1 MYGLLGEK
9 LGHSYS
15 KLIHEKLGYDYE
27 LIEKRP
33 DELAAFLSA
42 RRFSGLNVTIPY
54 KKEVM
59 KYCDRVS
66 DLAARIGAVNT
77 LYFCGD
83 FCDGSDSSDAA
94 DLVLTGTNTDYIGLS
109 YAMKRAGISMSGR
122 KVLILGGTGGAGS
135 MARVLAADEGAREI
149 VIATRSNGRSTS
161 SSTGRNAEADPR
173 GSLPDRPSGSLLDRP
188 SGSLSDSL
196 PDRPAGSRETGS
208 QETVSY
214 ASYSNLPS
222 DAEIIINATPVGTY
236 PNITDSPVD
245 LSGFTKCVGVADLI
259 YNPLRTDLL
268 MQARELGIKYTNGL
282 AMLVRQAT
290 AAAEFFHCDSQADN
304 SEPACRD
311 GADSFGSVTAVE
323 SSGKYGSQTEKI
335 LRDLERSIENIVL
348 IGMPGCGK
356 SSIGRILSRRTGRT
370 MKDTDEMVKGI
381 SGRTPAQIIKE
392 DGEAAFRKIET
403 EAVRL
408 LAKEHSLII
417 STGGGVVTREVNV
430 RLLKQNGRIFFLDRD
445 PDKLSTY
452 NRPLS
457 QNGGVYRIYDER
469 YPIYSA
475 CCDVRIENNGKD
487 FAPAADAI
495 ISK

>member
-15 KLIHEKLGYDYE
+15 KLIHEKLGYKYE

-33 DELAAFLSA
+33 DELAEFLNA

-59 KYCDRVS
+59 KYCDCVS

-77 LYFCGD
+77 LYFCG
-83 FCDGSDSSDAA
+83 GNDASNA
-94 DLVLTGTNTDYIGLS
+94 GDRFLMGTNTDYIGLS

-135 MARVLAADEGAREI
+135 MAKVLATDEGAREI
-149 VIATRSNGRSTS
+149 VIAS
-161 SSTGRNAEADPR
+161 RNSKHNSHPAPQ
-173 GSLPDRPSGSLLDRP
+173 GSPSGSHDTIKYATY
-188 SGSLSDSL
+188 SD
-196 PDRPAGSRETGS
+196 
-208 QETVSY
+208 
-214 ASYSNLPS
+214 LPS

-236 PNITDSPVD
+236 PNITDSPID
-245 LSGFTKCVGVADLI
+245 LSGFSKCVGVADLI

-268 MQARELGIKYTNGL
+268 MQAKELGIRYTNGL

-290 AAAEFFHCDSQADN
+290 AAAEYFHYDSQTDN
-304 SEPACRD
+304 SEPAYRD
-311 GADSFGSVTAVE
+311 GADSFGSATAAE
-323 SSGKYGSQTEKI
+323 LSGKYGSQTEKI
-335 LRDLERSIENIVL
+335 LSDLERSIENIVL

-356 SSIGRILSRRTGRT
+356 TSIGKILSERTGRT
-370 MKDTDEMVKGI
+370 MKDTDEMVKEI

-403 EAVRL
+403 EAVRS

-417 STGGGVVTREVNV
+417 STGGGVVTRDVNV

-487 FAPAADAI
+487 FTPAAVEI
-495 ISK
+495 MSK

>member
-15 KLIHEKLGYDYE
+15 KLIHEKLGYKYE

-33 DELAAFLSA
+33 DELAEFLNA

-59 KYCDRVS
+59 KFCDRVS

-77 LYFCGD
+77 LYFCG
-83 FCDGSDSSDAA
+83 GNDAGKA
-94 DLVLTGTNTDYIGLS
+94 GDLAMTGTNTDYIGLS

-135 MARVLAADEGAREI
+135 MAKMLAADEGAREI
-149 VIATRSNGRSTS
+149 VIASRS
-161 SSTGRNAEADPR
+161 A
-173 GSLPDRPSGSLLDRP
+173 GSPSGSHD
-188 SGSLSDSL
+188 
-196 PDRPAGSRETGS
+196 TIK
-208 QETVSY
+208 Y
-214 ASYSNLPS
+214 ATYNDLPS

-236 PNITDSPVD
+236 PNITDSPID
-245 LSGFTKCVGVADLI
+245 LSDFSKCVGVADLI

-268 MQARELGIKYTNGL
+268 MQAKELGIRYTNGL

-290 AAAEFFHCDSQADN
+290 AAAEYFHYDSQTDN
-304 SEPACRD
+304 SEPAYRD
-311 GADSFGSVTAVE
+311 GADSFGSVTAAE
-323 SSGKYGSQTEKI
+323 LSGKYGSQTEKI
-335 LRDLERSIENIVL
+335 LSDLERSIENIVL

-356 SSIGRILSRRTGRT
+356 TSIGKILSKRTGRT
-370 MKDTDEMVKGI
+370 MKDTDEMVKEI

-403 EAVRL
+403 EAVRS

-417 STGGGVVTREVNV
+417 STGGGVVTRDVNV

-487 FAPAADAI
+487 FTPAAVEI
-495 ISK
+495 MSK